1 MGERNGISSHRRV
14 SSITFLL
21 LRRGVPGKRHQGA
34 LKSFHLTINPGQYQ
48 GHDQSGIVG
57 KTGIKLQHSCLE
69 HPVAHCQHM
78 IAAGNVECGG
88 IGHDVGQFLR

>member
-21 LRRGVPGKRHQGA
+21 LRRGPSGKRYHSA

-48 GHDQSGIVG
+48 GHDRSGVVG
-57 KTGIKLQHSCLE
+57 KTSIKLQHGCLK
-69 HPVAHCQHM
+69 HPVTHRQHM
-78 IAAGNVECGG
+78 IATGNVECGG
-88 IGHDVGQFLR
+88 IGHDVGQFLW